1 MKARIT
7 PRRFLT
13 IDGVPVARVLP
24 TGELEFKDKD
34 LHRSARRRTAYV
46 TVTVEEIKQAVDTFT
61 IETSPSPPENE

>member
-1 MKARIT
+1 MKARIN

-34 LHRSARRRTAYV
+34 LHRSARRRSTFV
-46 TVTVEEIKQAVDTFT
+46 TVTVEEIKAAVDTFT
-61 IETSPSPPENE
+61 ETTQPPTENE